1 MKIAVLVHFLQFA
14 FDGIDAL
21 ANHAAVDFQLAF
33 AFAEAASHAAA
44 HTVACQVRPHAAQA
58 GQQVM
63 VLRKADLQTSFFR
76 GGMQCEDV
84 QDQRGSVDN
93 LDGLRHDLLDVGLL

>member
-1 MKIAVLVHFLQFA
+1 
-14 FDGIDAL
+14 
-21 ANHAAVDFQLAF
+21 
-33 AFAEAASHAAA
+33 
-44 HTVACQVRPHAAQA
+44 
-58 GQQVM
+58 M

-93 LDGLRHDLLDVGLL
+93 LNGLRHDLLDVGLLRRRQFVVEDNQIGMQFPAELGDFLRFAASHKGAGIGGRKLLSGNCHRFRTGGPGESL